1 MKKISSF
8 LPQHVINKR
17 ELLVKITHDLHEIM
31 SNEIKRNVSVVSLKD
46 HVLTISCDDG
56 SIATLVRFEK
66 HRYIRHINTKK
77 YIRLDDIRFYVS

>member
-31 SNEIKRNVSVVSLKD
+31 SDEIKRNISVISFKD
-46 HVLTISCDDG
+46 HILTISCDD
-56 SIATLVRFEK
+56 SAIATLVRFEK
-66 HRYIRHINTKK
+66 HHYITHINKK
-77 YIRLDDIRFYVS
+77 NYVRLDDIRFSIA

>member
-31 SNEIKRNVSVVSLKD
+31 TNEIKK
-46 HVLTISCDDG
+46 ISQ
-56 SIATLVRFEK
+56 
-66 HRYIRHINTKK
+66 
-77 YIRLDDIRFYVS
+77 